1 MVRYGLIAARSLPR
15 QPDETMFEID
25 RKTLRGGKT
34 VYRAVGILVLDTKFL
49 RCWAILG
56 TPELAISGPV
66 AGL

>member
-1 MVRYGLIAARSLPR
+1 
-15 QPDETMFEID
+15 MFEID